1 MTVGHVKA
9 ELQVFVN
16 YNVDCRAFHASV
28 LSDSRLL
35 NAAASNS
42 KSGSLNSLLKIHSNG
57 GARVSGSGA
66 ERQIIGH
73 INVFWN

>member
-1 MTVGHVKA
+1 MTVGLVTA

-28 LSDSRLL
+28 QSDSRSL

-42 KSGSLNSLLKIHSNG
+42 KYTSMAARGFPGPASGGK
-57 GARVSGSGA
+57 
-66 ERQIIGH
+66 
-73 INVFWN
+73 

>member
-1 MTVGHVKA
+1 MNAKLSAAKNRMTVGLVKA

-16 YNVDCRAFHASV
+16 YNVNTELSCVSRVDV

-42 KSGSLNSLLKIHSNG
+42 KYTPVAARGFPG
-57 GARVSGSGA
+57 PAPGANNRP
-66 ERQIIGH
+66 
-73 INVFWN
+73 

>member
-1 MTVGHVKA
+1 MNEKWSATVGLVKA
-9 ELQVFVN
+9 ELKVFVN

-42 KSGSLNSLLKIHSNG
+42 KYTPG

-66 ERQIIGH
+66 RGQIIGCN
-73 INVFWN
+73 NVRILA